1 MTARNLTRM
10 AGLGLALAAA
20 AAPALAQDPPARVGR
35 IAYVAGPVSFSP
47 AGAADWAQAPLN
59 RPLVAGDRLW
69 TDAGARDEAQFGS
82 AIARMDAGTMMT
94 VLAADDRT
102 TQLQVSQGRVDLHVR
117 RLAPGETVEVDTP
130 NLAFVARQPGDY
142 RLAVA
147 PDGSTTDVTVLRGAG
162 DAYGDGTQLAL
173 APGQGY
179 RFGGQDLNNYVL
191 LQPVPLDDFDRW
203 AMGRDQ
209 RYERA
214 VARRYVP
221 QGVVG
226 AEDLDDYGSWR
237 QVPDYGTVWV
247 PDRAPQGWAP
257 YHAGH
262 WAWID
267 PWGWTWI
274 DDQPYGYA
282 VSHYGRWV
290 RTPDTWAWVPAPA
303 EARPVYAPALV
314 AFVGAVLA
322 FGGRSDPGV
331 GWFPLAPHEPYR
343 PPYHASPTYI
353 TNVNVTN
360 TVIRQTNIVNV
371 VNNVTNIRYVNRTVP
386 GAIVAMPAQQF
397 AQAVPTARAGML
409 LPPGV
414 ARAAPVLAAPQ
425 ARPLPQSRVGAPP
438 AGRLPPAPV
447 QQRVAVTRALPP
459 AAFAAGAAALA
470 GAAAAHAHGPARPVS
485 PLAAHGPV
493 PLRVLRPAIGKPA
506 VPQPAHGPVPGV
518 DAAGHPI
525 AQVGR
530 PGVPPGAGPA
540 GVHGPQP
547 LAGAPLAGGRG
558 PVLVQEPRGQ
568 QFAARV
574 PAAAAAGPVAGPHAA
589 QPAGAMP
596 WASGRGSVPVPG
608 SHGQQFAGG
617 MTGAAGAGP
626 VAAQGPH
633 GPQPLA
639 AGQGP
644 VPAAG
649 PHGPQPAA
657 GVRPATGAGLAA
669 VPGPHG
675 LQPAP
680 GMPVVAG
687 PRGPAG
693 ALAQGGVGAHGA
705 SSAGAT
711 MAGQPEVRPGQ
722 PGGAGGPQRPG
733 MGTGASAH
741 GPREAAMVPPHGATT
756 MAPARPD
763 VPTVP
768 HPAVPH
774 VPPAAHPPERFV
786 QHGPAREAQAPQG
799 MQGQAQAPAVPPVPH
814 TAPPAQP
821 PERFVQHGP
830 AREAQVPR
838 LAAQGMNRQ
847 PQTPAAPP
855 RAAERHEPPPRTAPV
870 PAPHEAPAQ
879 VPHPAAAPHPQPP
892 VHTASAP
899 APRPQAAPPAP
910 PPAPHEPPHPAPQ
923 PPHPAPQ
930 PAHEPPHPAPAHG
943 GEKGA
948 DKGGDHGRKHGD
960 QGGH

>member
-1 MTARNLTRM
+1 VRVAREGYDRPSSKPAPTIMTARKITWT

-69 TDAGARDEAQFGS
+69 TDAGARDEAQFGA
-82 AIARMDAGTMMT
+82 AIARMDAGTLLT

-147 PDGSTTDVTVLRGAG
+147 PDGGTTDVTVLRGAG
-162 DAYGDGTQLAL
+162 DAYGDGTSLAL

-191 LQPVPLDDFDRW
+191 LQPVPPDDFDRW

-257 YHAGH
+257 YHAGR

-290 RTPDTWAWVPAPA
+290 RTPDTWAWVPAPVQ
-303 EARPVYAPALV
+303 ARPVYAPALV

-322 FGGRSDPGV
+322 VGGRSDPGV

-360 TVIRQTNIVNV
+360 TVIRQTNIVN
-371 VNNVTNIRYVNRTVP
+371 NVTNIRYVNRTVP
-386 GAIVAMPAQQF
+386 GAIVAMPAHQF
-397 AQAVPTARAGML
+397 AQAVPTARAGLL

-414 ARAAPVLAAPQ
+414 ARAAPVVAAPQ
-425 ARPLPQSRVGAPP
+425 ARPLPQSRVGMPA

-447 QQRVAVTRALPP
+447 QQRVAVTRALPR
-459 AAFAAGAAALA
+459 AAFVSGAALA
-470 GAAAAHAHGPARPVS
+470 GAAAAHAPAPSRHGAR
-485 PLAAHGPV
+485 LAVHGPV
-493 PLRVLRPAIGKPA
+493 PPLRVLRPAIGKPV
-506 VPQPAHGPVPGV
+506 VPQPARGPVPGV
-518 DAAGHPI
+518 DVAGRQF
-525 AQVGR
+525 AQGGR
-530 PGVPPGAGPA
+530 SGMPPGAGPA
-540 GVHGPQP
+540 GLHGPQA
-547 LAGAPLAGGRG
+547 LAGAPLAAGRG
-558 PVLVQEPRGQ
+558 PV
-568 QFAARV
+568 
-574 PAAAAAGPVAGPHAA
+574 
-589 QPAGAMP
+589 
-596 WASGRGSVPVPG
+596 PVPG
-608 SHGQQFAGG
+608 PHGQQFAGG

-633 GPQPLA
+633 GPRPGGATPWA
-639 AGQGP
+639 AGRAP
-644 VPAAG
+644 VPAADPHGPQAAAGMRPATGPGLAAVQG
-649 PHGPQPAA
+649 PHGPQSAS
-657 GVRPATGAGLAA
+657 
-669 VPGPHG
+669 
-675 LQPAP
+675 

-693 ALAQGGVGAHGA
+693 APAQRGVAAHGA
-705 SSAGAT
+705 SSTGAT

-722 PGGAGGPQRPG
+722 PGRAPGVQRPG
-733 MGTGASAH
+733 MATGAPAH
-741 GPREAAMVPPHGATT
+741 GPREAAMAPQHGATT
-756 MAPARPD
+756 VGAA
-763 VPTVP
+763 P
-768 HPAVPH
+768 HPAVPRM
-774 VPPAAHPPERFV
+774 PPPAHPPERFV
-786 QHGPAREAQAPQG
+786 QHGPAQEAQ
-799 MQGQAQAPAVPPVPH
+799 
-814 TAPPAQP
+814 T
-821 PERFVQHGP
+821 
-830 AREAQVPR
+830 
-838 LAAQGMNRQ
+838 
-847 PQTPAAPP
+847 
-855 RAAERHEPPPRTAPV
+855 
-870 PAPHEAPAQ
+870 PHEAPRGPAS
-879 VPHPAAAPHPQPP
+879 HPVSAPTPAHAAP
-892 VHTASAP
+892 AP
-899 APRPQAAPPAP
+899 APRLQAAPHALP
-910 PPAPHEPPHPAPQ
+910 PTPHEPPRPTPQ

-930 PAHEPPHPAPAHG
+930 PSHAPPHPAPPAHG
-943 GEKGA
+943 AEKGA
-948 DKGGDHGRKHGD
+948 DKGGDHGHKHGD
-960 QGGH
+960 PGGH

>member
-1 MTARNLTRM
+1 M

-82 AIARMDAGTMMT
+82 AIARMDAGTLLT

-147 PDGSTTDVTVLRGAG
+147 PDGSTTDVNVLRGAG
-162 DAYGDGTQLAL
+162 DAYGDGTSLAL
-173 APGQGY
+173 VPGQGY

-191 LQPVPLDDFDRW
+191 LQPVPPDDFDRW
-203 AMGRDQ
+203 SMGRDQ

-322 FGGRSDPGV
+322 VGGRSDPGV

-360 TVIRQTNIVNV
+360 TVIRQTNVVNI

-386 GAIVAMPAQQF
+386 GAIVAMPARQF
-397 AQAVPTARAGML
+397 AQAVPTARAGLL

-425 ARPLPQSRVGAPP
+425 ARPLPQSRVGTP
-438 AGRLPPAPV
+438 AGRLPPAPA
-447 QQRVAVTRALPP
+447 QQRVAVTRALPR
-459 AAFAAGAAALA
+459 AAFVSGAALA
-470 GAAAAHAHGPARPVS
+470 GAAAAHAAAPARHGAPLAVHGPMP
-485 PLAAHGPV
+485 
-493 PLRVLRPAIGKPA
+493 PLRVLRPAIGKPV
-506 VPQPAHGPVPGV
+506 VPQPARGPVPGV
-518 DAAGHPI
+518 DAGGRQL
-525 AQVGR
+525 AQGGR
-530 PGVPPGAGPA
+530 PGMPPGAA
-540 GVHGPQP
+540 GLHGPQG
-547 LAGAPLAGGRG
+547 LAAMPAPAGRG
-558 PVLVQEPRGQ
+558 TG
-568 QFAARV
+568 
-574 PAAAAAGPVAGPHAA
+574 
-589 QPAGAMP
+589 
-596 WASGRGSVPVPG
+596 PVPG
-608 SHGQQFAGG
+608 PHGQQFAGPVP
-617 MTGAAGAGP
+617 AAHPGP
-626 VAAQGPH
+626 VAAAGAHGPHPSAGMPPDARPH
-633 GPQPLA
+633 GP
-639 AGQGP
+639 
-644 VPAAG
+644 
-649 PHGPQPAA
+649 
-657 GVRPATGAGLAA
+657 
-669 VPGPHG
+669 
-675 LQPAP
+675 
-680 GMPVVAG
+680 
-687 PRGPAG
+687 
-693 ALAQGGVGAHGA
+693 
-705 SSAGAT
+705 
-711 MAGQPEVRPGQ
+711 
-722 PGGAGGPQRPG
+722 AGGPQYGASSVAATSAGQPDVRPG
-733 MGTGASAH
+733 HPGGAPVP
-741 GPREAAMVPPHGATT
+741 GRPGVAAGARDASMVPPRS
-756 MAPARPD
+756 MAPATPAGRPVTEGPD
-763 VPTVP
+763 R
-768 HPAVPH
+768 AL
-774 VPPAAHPPERFV
+774 AAHPPERAL
-786 QHGPAREAQAPQG
+786 QRGPGREPQAPQ
-799 MQGQAQAPAVPPVPH
+799 
-814 TAPPAQP
+814 TAA
-821 PERFVQHGP
+821 HG
-830 AREAQVPR
+830 AIRQAQVP
-838 LAAQGMNRQ
+838 GV
-847 PQTPAAPP
+847 PP
-855 RAAERHEPPPRTAPV
+855 RSAERHEPAATR
-870 PAPHEAPAQ
+870 PAPAPPVAPRAPAPQ
-879 VPHPAAAPHPQPP
+879 RSPMQTPHAADPHPQPAA
-892 VHTASAP
+892 HIASAP
-899 APRPQAAPPAP
+899 PHPVPHEPPHPVPQPPR
-910 PPAPHEPPHPAPQ
+910 EPPHPAPQ
-923 PPHPAPQ
+923 PAREPAHPAPQ
-930 PAHEPPHPAPAHG
+930 AHEPPHPHPAPAQPAPAHG
-943 GEKGA
+943 GEKA
-948 DKGGDHGRKHGD
+948 ADHGHKHGE

>member
-1 MTARNLTRM
+1 MTAPKITWT

-82 AIARMDAGTMMT
+82 AIARMDAGTLLT

-102 TQLQVSQGRVDLHVR
+102 TQLQVSQGRVDVHVR

-147 PDGSTTDVTVLRGAG
+147 PDGGTTDVTVLRGAG
-162 DAYGDGTQLAL
+162 EAYGDGSSLAL
-173 APGQGY
+173 VPGQGY
-179 RFGGQDLNNYVL
+179 RFGGQDLNNYAL
-191 LQPVPLDDFDRW
+191 LQPVPPDDFDRW

-290 RTPDTWAWVPAPA
+290 RTPDTWAWVPAPVQ
-303 EARPVYAPALV
+303 ARPVYAPALV

-322 FGGRSDPGV
+322 VGGRSDPGV

-343 PPYHASPTYI
+343 PPYRASPTYI

-360 TVIRQTNIVNV
+360 TVIRQTNI

-397 AQAVPTARAGML
+397 AQAVPTARAGLL

-425 ARPLPQSRVGAPP
+425 ARPLPQSRVGAPL

-447 QQRVAVTRALPP
+447 QQRVAVTRALPR
-459 AAFAAGAAALA
+459 AAFGSGAALA
-470 GAAAAHAHGPARPVS
+470 GAAAAHAAAPGRHGA
-485 PLAAHGPV
+485 PLAVHGPV
-493 PLRVLRPAIGKPA
+493 PPLRVLRPAIGKP
-506 VPQPAHGPVPGV
+506 VIPQPARGPVPGV
-518 DAAGHPI
+518 DAAGRQF
-525 AQVGR
+525 AQAGR
-530 PGVPPGAGPA
+530 PGMPPGSGPAASHGPHGLVALPPGA
-540 GVHGPQP
+540 QP
-547 LAGAPLAGGRG
+547 GQGARAAQPVAGAPL
-558 PVLVQEPRGQ
+558 
-568 QFAARV
+568 
-574 PAAAAAGPVAGPHAA
+574 
-589 QPAGAMP
+589 
-596 WASGRGSVPVPG
+596 
-608 SHGQQFAGG
+608 
-617 MTGAAGAGP
+617 AAGAGP
-626 VAAQGPH
+626 VSVPGAHGRQLATDMPPAGPGAAS
-633 GPQPLA
+633 
-639 AGQGP
+639 
-644 VPAAG
+644 AAG
-649 PHGPQPAA
+649 PHGL
-657 GVRPATGAGLAA
+657 RPGGGLPLAA
-669 VPGPHG
+669 VHGPAGAPGAHGPQGGASAPPVGGPGVVAVPVPRGPQAAGGMSPAAAPHG
-675 LQPAP
+675 P
-680 GMPVVAG
+680 GMPVQAG
-687 PRGPAG
+687 GPARG
-693 ALAQGGVGAHGA
+693 AAAAVGMTGGR
-705 SSAGAT
+705 
-711 MAGQPEVRPGQ
+711 PDVRPGH
-722 PGGAGGPQRPG
+722 PGGAPVPGRPG
-733 MGTGASAH
+733 MASGAPAH
-741 GPREAAMVPPHGATT
+741 GPRAAAMAA
-756 MAPARPD
+756 APAN
-763 VPTVP
+763 VASA
-768 HPAVPH
+768 PA
-774 VPPAAHPPERFV
+774 AAHPPERVV
-786 QHGPAREAQAPQG
+786 QGREAQGPQAAHG
-799 MQGQAQAPAVPPVPH
+799 VPPRG
-814 TAPPAQP
+814 A
-821 PERFVQHGP
+821 ERY
-830 AREAQVPR
+830 
-838 LAAQGMNRQ
+838 
-847 PQTPAAPP
+847 P
-855 RAAERHEPPPRTAPV
+855 RAAAAP
-870 PAPHEAPAQ
+870 
-879 VPHPAAAPHPQPP
+879 APHPQ
-892 VHTASAP
+892 
-899 APRPQAAPPAP
+899 AAPHAP
-910 PPAPHEPPHPAPQ
+910 PPASHETSRAPAPQRIAMQAPHPQAALHAPPAAPREPPRPAPQPPREPPHPAPQPPHEPPHPAPQ

-930 PAHEPPHPAPAHG
+930 PPHPQPAPAHG
-943 GEKGA
+943 GEKG
-948 DKGGDHGRKHGD
+948 GEHGHKHGE

>member
-1 MTARNLTRM
+1 MTARKITWT
-10 AGLGLALAAA
+10 AGLGLALVAV

-35 IAYVAGPVSFSP
+35 IAYVTGPVSFSP

-82 AIARMDAGTMMT
+82 AIARMDADTLLT

-102 TQLQVSQGRVDLHVR
+102 TQLQVSQGRVDVHVR

-162 DAYGDGTQLAL
+162 DAYGDGSSLAL

-191 LQPVPLDDFDRW
+191 LQPVPPDDFDRW
-203 AMGRDQ
+203 AMVRDQ

-290 RTPDTWAWVPAPA
+290 RTPDTWAWVPAPVQ
-303 EARPVYAPALV
+303 ARPVYAPALV

-322 FGGRSDPGV
+322 VGGRSDPGV

-360 TVIRQTNIVNV
+360 TVIRQTSVVNV
-371 VNNVTNIRYVNRTVP
+371 INNVTNIRYVNRTVP

-397 AQAVPTARAGML
+397 AQAVPTARAAML

-425 ARPLPQSRVGAPP
+425 ARPLPQSRLGMPA

-447 QQRVAVTRALPP
+447 QQRVAVTRALPR
-459 AAFAAGAAALA
+459 AAFVSGAALA
-470 GAAAAHAHGPARPVS
+470 GAAAAHAAAPGRHGA
-485 PLAAHGPV
+485 PLAVHGPV
-493 PLRVLRPAIGKPA
+493 PPLRVLRPAIGKPV
-506 VPQPAHGPVPGV
+506 VPQPARGPVPGV
-518 DAAGHPI
+518 DAAGRQV
-525 AQVGR
+525 AQGGR
-530 PGVPPGAGPA
+530 PGMPSVVGPA
-540 GVHGPQP
+540 ATHGPQA
-547 LAGAPLAGGRG
+547 LAGAPLAAGRG
-558 PVLVQEPRGQ
+558 PV
-568 QFAARV
+568 
-574 PAAAAAGPVAGPHAA
+574 PVD
-589 QPAGAMP
+589 
-596 WASGRGSVPVPG
+596 
-608 SHGQQFAGG
+608 GQQFAGG
-617 MTGAAGAGP
+617 MPATAGSGPLAAQGQHGPQPGAATPWAAERVPVPRGPHGLLPAAGMHP
-626 VAAQGPH
+626 ATGPGLAAVQGPH
-633 GPQPLA
+633 GVQA
-639 AGQGP
+639 A
-644 VPAAG
+644 A
-649 PHGPQPAA
+649 
-657 GVRPATGAGLAA
+657 
-669 VPGPHG
+669 
-675 LQPAP
+675 

-687 PRGPAG
+687 PRSPAG
-693 ALAQGGVGAHGA
+693 APAQGGVAAHGA
-705 SSAGAT
+705 SSTAAT
-711 MAGQPEVRPGQ
+711 MAGQPEVRSGQ
-722 PGGAGGPQRPG
+722 PGGAAVPGRPG
-733 MGTGASAH
+733 MVNGAPTH

-756 MAPARPD
+756 AGPARPD
-763 VPTVP
+763 VP
-768 HPAVPH
+768 HPAVPQI
-774 VPPAAHPPERFV
+774 PPPAHPPERLV
-786 QHGPAREAQAPQG
+786 QHGPGRDA
-799 MQGQAQAPAVPPVPH
+799 
-814 TAPPAQP
+814 
-821 PERFVQHGP
+821 
-830 AREAQVPR
+830 
-838 LAAQGMNRQ
+838 LAARGMNRQ
-847 PQTPAAPP
+847 AQVPAGPMA
-855 RAAERHEPPPRTAPV
+855 AAERHGSPAPRTAPV
-870 PAPHEAPAQ
+870 PAGHEAPRVPAPSPHAAAVHAQ
-879 VPHPAAAPHPQPP
+879 LPAHAAPAPAPHPQA
-892 VHTASAP
+892 VA
-899 APRPQAAPPAP
+899 
-910 PPAPHEPPHPAPQ
+910 PAPHEPPHPAPQ
-923 PPHPAPQ
+923 PPQRPHEPPRPVPQ
-930 PAHEPPHPAPAHG
+930 PPHEPPHPAPAHG
-943 GEKGA
+943 AEKGA
-948 DKGGDHGRKHGD
+948 DKGADRGHKHGD

>member
-1 MTARNLTRM
+1 M
-10 AGLGLALAAA
+10 AGLGLALAASA
-20 AAPALAQDPPARVGR
+20 ASALAQDPPARVGR

-47 AGAADWAQAPLN
+47 AGAGDWAQAPLN

-69 TDAGARDEAQFGS
+69 TDAGARDEAQFGP
-82 AIARMDAGTMMT
+82 AVARMDAGTLLT

-102 TQLQVSQGRVDLHVR
+102 TQLQVSQGRVDVHVR

-162 DAYGDGTQLAL
+162 DAYGDGSSLAL

-191 LQPVPLDDFDRW
+191 LQPVPPDDFDRW

-290 RTPDTWAWVPAPA
+290 RTPDTWAWVPAPVQ
-303 EARPVYAPALV
+303 ARPVYAPALV

-322 FGGRSDPGV
+322 VGGRSDPGV

-360 TVIRQTNIVNV
+360 TVIRQTNIVN
-371 VNNVTNIRYVNRTVP
+371 NVTNIRYVNRTVP

-397 AQAVPTARAGML
+397 AQAVPTARAAML

-414 ARAAPVLAAPQ
+414 ARAAPVLAGPQ
-425 ARPLPQSRVGAPP
+425 ARPLPQSRLGMPA

-447 QQRVAVTRALPP
+447 QQRVAVTRALPR
-459 AAFAAGAAALA
+459 AAFVTGAALA
-470 GAAAAHAHGPARPVS
+470 GAAAAHAAAPARHGA
-485 PLAAHGPV
+485 PLAVHGPV
-493 PLRVLRPAIGKPA
+493 PPLRVLRPAIGKPV
-506 VPQPAHGPVPGV
+506 VPQPARGTVPGV
-518 DAAGHPI
+518 AAAGRQF
-525 AQVGR
+525 AQDGR
-530 PGVPPGAGPA
+530 PGMPLGAGPA
-540 GVHGPQP
+540 GLHGSQA
-547 LAGAPLAGGRG
+547 LAGAPLGAGRG
-558 PVLVQEPRGQ
+558 PV
-568 QFAARV
+568 RV
-574 PAAAAAGPVAGPHAA
+574 PGPHG
-589 QPAGAMP
+589 Q
-596 WASGRGSVPVPG
+596 
-608 SHGQQFAGG
+608 HGQQFAGG

-633 GPQPLA
+633 GQ
-639 AGQGP
+639 QS
-644 VPAAG
+644 
-649 PHGPQPAA
+649 
-657 GVRPATGAGLAA
+657 
-669 VPGPHG
+669 
-675 LQPAP
+675 AP

-693 ALAQGGVGAHGA
+693 APAQGGVAAHGA
-705 SSAGAT
+705 SSTAVT
-711 MAGQPEVRPGQ
+711 MAGQREVRPGQ
-722 PGGAGGPQRPG
+722 PGGARGPGRPG
-733 MGTGASAH
+733 MPNGAPTA
-741 GPREAAMVPPHGATT
+741 GPREAAMASPHGATT
-756 MAPARPD
+756 VGPARPD
-763 VPTVP
+763 VP

-774 VPPAAHPPERFV
+774 VPPPAHPPERLV
-786 QHGPAREAQAPQG
+786 QHGPGRDALAARG
-799 MQGQAQAPAVPPVPH
+799 MNRQAQAPAVPLP
-814 TAPPAQP
+814 
-821 PERFVQHGP
+821 
-830 AREAQVPR
+830 
-838 LAAQGMNRQ
+838 
-847 PQTPAAPP
+847 
-855 RAAERHEPPPRTAPV
+855 AAERHESPPPRTAPV
-870 PAPHEAPAQ
+870 PVAHEAPR
-879 VPHPAAAPHPQPP
+879 VPAPAPHAAAVHPQPP
-892 VHTASAP
+892 AHPASAP
-899 APRPQAAPPAP
+899 APRAQAAPHASPPTPHEPPRPAP
-910 PPAPHEPPHPAPQ
+910 QPPHPTPQPSHEPPHPAP
-923 PPHPAPQ
+923 PA
-930 PAHEPPHPAPAHG
+930 HPAPAHG
-943 GEKGA
+943 AEKGA
-948 DKGGDHGRKHGD
+948 DKGGDHGHKHGD